1 MMGRTLEEI
10 GAVMER
16 MEQAERLV
24 SEARRLRAAL
34 DAAYRAGSAPHER
47 LIRLLAV
54 RSWCDD
60 RISRREY
67 CYRCAA
73 DEAAVVTTANIIRW
87 LRGRIDVYARF
98 GEVDAAE
105 IAGDA
110 CNAFGL
116 WDARGSIPPWVWG
129 LCERVGPRAAQE
141 AMRQRAF
148 FVEKKINYTE
158 DGDVLFA

>member
-1 MMGRTLEEI
+1 
-10 GAVMER
+10 MER
-16 MEQAERLV
+16 AERERLWRLTD
-24 SEARRLRAAL
+24 EAYRLL
-34 DAAYRAGSAPHER
+34 DALSAAVPLAHRDSERRARLMRLSAQ
-47 LIRLLAV
+47 AG
-54 RSWCDD
+54 D

-67 CYRCAA
+67 RLRCAHNGVPA
-73 DEAAVVTTANIIRW
+73 VTTAQIAAWVRANIDR
-87 LRGRIDVYARF
+87 YARF

-116 WDARGSIPPWVWG
+116 WDEHGSIPPWVWG

-148 FVEKKINYTE
+148 FVEKPVRYE
-158 DGDVLFA
+158 PDGDCLWA